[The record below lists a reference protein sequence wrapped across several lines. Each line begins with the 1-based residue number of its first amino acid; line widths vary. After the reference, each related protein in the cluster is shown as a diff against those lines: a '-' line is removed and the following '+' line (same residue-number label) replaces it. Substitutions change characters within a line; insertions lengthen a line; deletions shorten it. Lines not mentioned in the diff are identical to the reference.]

1 MNYFIKVLCWNY
13 SHIHISMMII
23 VLSYE
28 HKPIIFTTAADQQHF
43 NLVVEL
49 FDLWHL
55 NLHNA
60 NMCVYVTALLMWEPL
75 DIKSGMNA
83 KKVNDCL
90 DHGVAGLNS
99 LSGQRGL
106 AESKNENF
114 SASTL
119 SSVYT
124 CHYLRWCLPLFS
136 NCAWHWKKCDCAVT
150 NCEYRSLQ
158 IIF

>member
-1 MNYFIKVLCWNY
+1 MRIISSKLVVGSY
-13 SHIHISMMII
+13 SHIHINIMII
-23 VLSYE
+23 VLPNKHE
-28 HKPIIFTTAADQQHF
+28 PIIFPIAADQNHF

-55 NLHNA
+55 YLHNA
-60 NMCVYVTALLMWEPL
+60 NMCVYVTTLLMWEPL

-90 DHGVAGLNS
+90 EHGVAGLNS
-99 LSGQRGL
+99 LFGQRGPYRVK
-106 AESKNENF
+106 ERSF

-124 CHYLRWCLPLFS
+124 CHNLLWCLPLFS
-136 NCAWHWKKCDCAVT
+136 KLC
-150 NCEYRSLQ
+150 LPL
-158 IIF
+158 